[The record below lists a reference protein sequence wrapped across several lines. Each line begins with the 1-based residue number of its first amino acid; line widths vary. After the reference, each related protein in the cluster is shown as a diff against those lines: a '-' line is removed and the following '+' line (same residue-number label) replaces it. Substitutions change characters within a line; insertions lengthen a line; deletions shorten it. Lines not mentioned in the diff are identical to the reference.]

1 MIETVGINGLTLCH
15 KHSDGWVRS
24 TLPDVCKAP
33 TIPVPFVNVAFA
45 KDLAKGTKTVFS
57 HGGAMNGIKGSEFS
71 KSIGDE
77 PGVGLGV
84 KSGTQLHRATW
95 LSWSPDVFME
105 GKPVTRL
112 TDRML
117 MNNGNTISAGGYYTG
132 PVKSA
137 FNKPLLDKICGYVC
151 ECMAAG
157 TPTQNCVAAKVNSD
171 PANAAKG
178 IMAERGYIRE
188 PFPAPP
194 TAWRLY
200 DGPGAPQGRGIP
212 GVVRPDVSDIGWPGA
227 VSPKALVEV
236 KFPND
241 RYRGTQRADY
251 ESISSW
257 FGAPLEDIDMD
268 PEGRPPD
275 CKCEEKKKEKE
286 PVRQP
291 STSPSP
297 STAPDPPLFPLPGP
311 GKKFPRPR
319 IPVRRGPFGALLGA
333 LQ

>member
-33 TIPVPFVNVAFA
+33 TVPVPFVNVAFA

-117 MNNGNTISAGGYYTG
+117 MNNGNTISAGGYFTG
-132 PVKSA
+132 PVTGASKATLDLLCSLACSCKAAGQQTCVDAALKAAPKSA
-137 FNKPLLDKICGYVC
+137 KNGIYSEVTFDPAGNMYRLPDGSPMTRMGVPGSRLDVVTVAGGQPIEFVEMKFAGDRMRGGQKSRYETIAAQNGKVLQIIEVESDC
-151 ECMAAG
+151 ECG
-157 TPTQNCVAAKVNSD
+157 GKNDGLTTGQKV
-171 PANAAKG
+171 G
-178 IMAERGYIRE
+178 I
-188 PFPAPP
+188 
-194 TAWRLY
+194 
-200 DGPGAPQGRGIP
+200 GA
-212 GVVRPDVSDIGWPGA
+212 
-227 VSPKALVEV
+227 
-236 KFPND
+236 
-241 RYRGTQRADY
+241 
-251 ESISSW
+251 
-257 FGAPLEDIDMD
+257 
-268 PEGRPPD
+268 
-275 CKCEEKKKEKE
+275 
-286 PVRQP
+286 
-291 STSPSP
+291 
-297 STAPDPPLFPLPGP
+297 
-311 GKKFPRPR
+311 
-319 IPVRRGPFGALLGA
+319 ALLGGAA
-333 LQ
+333 LLACAILEPCGAIVAGGAAAGGLAGAAGAM